1 MRIEDKPRTPGEL
14 IIVSARYWDEIDRRI
29 ASIREKDEPKRL
41 EYDCEKLKDVLIGDF
56 GVLSSRDTLVCG
68 RRYAVLTYSPMATA
82 IRRGKAI
89 PYHGEI
95 YLCAWTYYE
104 DDMFR
109 TESAWGNIAEHT
121 LPGCPMIE
129 CY

>member
-1 MRIEDKPRTPGEL
+1 MRIEDRSRTSDGL
-14 IIVSARYWDEIDRRI
+14 IIVSAKYRDEIGRRI
-29 ASIREKDEPKRL
+29 DSIREKDEPKRL
-41 EYDCEKLKDVLIGDF
+41 EYDCEKLKDALISEF
-56 GVLSSRDTLVCG
+56 GTPSSRDALVCG

-82 IRRGKAI
+82 IRRDKAI

-104 DDMFR
+104 DDVFR
-109 TESAWGNIAEHT
+109 AESALGIIAERA
-121 LPGCPMIE
+121 LPGCPIIE